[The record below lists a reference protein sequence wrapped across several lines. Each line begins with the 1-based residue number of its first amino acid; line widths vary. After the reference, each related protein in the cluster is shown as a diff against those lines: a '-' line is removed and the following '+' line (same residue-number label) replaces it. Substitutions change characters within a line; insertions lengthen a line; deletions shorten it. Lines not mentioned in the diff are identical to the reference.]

1 MRYRAISASALRRPR
16 AFVYHPVGR
25 ALSRGSSLH
34 RGRCGQG
41 RPGRERCMQ
50 RFEVGSEI
58 GRLRSVLLHEPD
70 LELTRL
76 TPANVHELLF
86 DEIMWVERAQLE
98 HRAFAQVLRDRG
110 VEVLL
115 LGDLLAETLAE
126 ETARKELPDRE
137 LARYLIGGVI
147 PEDLPFPPHGLVG
160 ASFQPTTF
168 VLPPLPNQLFVRD
181 TSAWMYGGV
190 SINPMAFPARRRE
203 ILHLEAVYRHHPVFA
218 SAAFPIWYG
227 GDGPDHYPAF
237 VEGGDLLVI
246 GNRTLL
252 VGMGER
258 TSPQGVEALAHA
270 MFSAGVLDLV
280 IAVEL
285 PKMRAYMHLDTVL
298 TQVDRDAFVVFSG
311 LRQRL
316 RPFLVTPGRGR
327 HLHVEAADE
336 LFATL
341 ARALDVPRIRTFET
355 GGNELLAARE
365 QWDDGNNVLAV
376 EPGVVIAYERNVDT
390 NQRLRDAGVE
400 VLAIPGFE
408 LGRGRG
414 GPRCMTCPLARDPL

>member
-1 MRYRAISASALRRPR
+1 M
-16 AFVYHPVGR
+16 G
-25 ALSRGSSLH
+25 G
-34 RGRCGQG
+34 
-41 RPGRERCMQ
+41 
-50 RFEVGSEI
+50 FEVGSEV

-76 TPANVHELLF
+76 SPSNVHELLF

-98 HRAFAQVLRDRG
+98 HRAFAQVLRHRG
-110 VEVLL
+110 IEVLL
-115 LGDLLAETLAE
+115 LADLLAETLAE
-126 ETARKELPDRE
+126 EAARKELLDRVVTIDAFGQSLAPDVREWFESLPDSE

-147 PEDLPFPPHGLVG
+147 PDDLPFPPKGLVG

-203 ILHLEAVYRHHPVFA
+203 SLHLEAVYRHHPSFA
-218 SAAFPIWYG
+218 SVEFPVWYG
-227 GDGPDHYPAF
+227 GDGPDHYPAV

-258 TSPQGVEALAHA
+258 TSPQGVEALARR
-270 MFSAGVLDLV
+270 MFEAGALDRV
-280 IAVEL
+280 VAVEL
-285 PKMRAYMHLDTVL
+285 PKMRTYMHLDTVL
-298 TQVDRDAFVVFSG
+298 TQVDRDAFVVFPG
-311 LRQRL
+311 LRQRM
-316 RPFLVTPGRGR
+316 RPFVVTPGGAS

-336 LFATL
+336 LFVTL
-341 ARALDVPRIRTFET
+341 ARILDVPRIRTFET

-365 QWDDGNNVLAV
+365 QWDDGNNLLAV
-376 EPGVVIAYERNVDT
+376 EPGVVVAYERNVDT

-400 VLAIPGFE
+400 VLTIPGFE

-414 GPRCMTCPLARDPL
+414 GPRCMTCPLRRDPLD

>member
-1 MRYRAISASALRRPR
+1 M
-16 AFVYHPVGR
+16 G
-25 ALSRGSSLH
+25 G
-34 RGRCGQG
+34 
-41 RPGRERCMQ
+41 
-50 RFEVGSEI
+50 FEVGSEV

-76 TPANVHELLF
+76 SPSNVHELLF

-98 HRAFAQVLRDRG
+98 HQAFAQVLRERG
-110 VEVLL
+110 IEVLL
-115 LGDLLAETLAE
+115 LADLLAETLAE
-126 ETARKELPDRE
+126 EAARKELLDRVVTIDAFGQSLAPDVREWFESLPDSE

-147 PEDLPFPPHGLVG
+147 PDDLPFPPKGLVG

-203 ILHLEAVYRHHPVFA
+203 SLHLEAVYRHHPSFA
-218 SAAFPIWYG
+218 SVEFPVWYG
-227 GDGPDHYPAF
+227 GDGPDHYPAV

-258 TSPQGVEALAHA
+258 TSPQGVEALARR
-270 MFSAGVLDLV
+270 MFEAGALDRV
-280 IAVEL
+280 VAVEL
-285 PKMRAYMHLDTVL
+285 PKMRTYMHLDTVL
-298 TQVDRDAFVVFSG
+298 TQVDRDAFVVFPG
-311 LRQRL
+311 LRQRM
-316 RPFLVTPGRGR
+316 RPFVVTPGGAS

-336 LFATL
+336 LFVTL
-341 ARALDVPRIRTFET
+341 ARILDVPRIRTFET

-365 QWDDGNNVLAV
+365 QWDDGNNLLAV
-376 EPGVVIAYERNVDT
+376 EPGVVVAYERNVDT

-400 VLAIPGFE
+400 VLTIPGFE

-414 GPRCMTCPLARDPL
+414 GPRCMTCPLRRDPLD

>member
-1 MRYRAISASALRRPR
+1 M
-16 AFVYHPVGR
+16 
-25 ALSRGSSLH
+25 
-34 RGRCGQG
+34 
-41 RPGRERCMQ
+41 E
-50 RFEVGSEI
+50 RFEVGSEV
-58 GRLRSVLLHEPD
+58 GRLRTVLLHEPD

-76 TPANVHELLF
+76 TPSNVHELLF
-86 DEIMWVERAQLE
+86 DEIMWVERAQYE
-98 HRAFAQVLRDRG
+98 HRRLAGVLRDRG

-126 ETARKELPDRE
+126 EAARKELLDRVVTE
-137 LARYLIGGVI
+137 DAFGESLAADVREWFGALPPRDLGRYLIGGVI
-147 PEDLPFPPHGLVG
+147 PEDLPFPPKGLVG

-168 VLPPLPNQLFVRD
+168 VLPPLPNQLFMRD

-203 ILHLEAVYRHHPVFA
+203 TLYLEAVYRHHPRFA
-218 SAAFPIWYG
+218 AAEFPIWHG
-227 GDGPDHYPAF
+227 GDGLDHYPAV

-258 TSPQGVEALAHA
+258 TSPQGVEALARS
-270 MFSAGVLDLV
+270 MFEAGALDAV

-285 PKMRAYMHLDTVL
+285 PKTRAYMHLDTVL
-298 TQVDRDAFVVFSG
+298 TQVDRDAFVVFPG
-311 LRQRL
+311 LRQQL
-316 RPFLVTPGRGR
+316 RPFVVTPGRGGQ
-327 HLHVEAADE
+327 LQVEAQDE

-341 ARALDVPRIRTFET
+341 ARVLDVPRIRTFDT
-355 GGNELLAARE
+355 GGNQLLAVRE
-365 QWDDGNNVLAV
+365 QWDDGNNLLAV
-376 EPGVVIAYERNVDT
+376 EPGVVVAYERNVDT

-400 VLAIPGFE
+400 VLTIPGFE

-414 GPRCMTCPLARDPL
+414 GPRCMTCPLRRDPVG

>member
-1 MRYRAISASALRRPR
+1 M
-16 AFVYHPVGR
+16 GR
-25 ALSRGSSLH
+25 FA
-34 RGRCGQG
+34 
-41 RPGRERCMQ
+41 
-50 RFEVGSEI
+50 VGSEV
-58 GRLRSVLLHEPD
+58 GRLRGVLLHEPD

-76 TPANVHELLF
+76 TPSNVHELLF

-115 LGDLLAETLAE
+115 LGDLLAETLGD
-126 ETARKELPDRE
+126 ETARKELLDRVVTVDAFGQSLAPDVREWFDALPGRE
-137 LARYLIGGVI
+137 LARYLVGGVI

-160 ASFQPTTF
+160 ASFHPTTF
-168 VLPPLPNQLFVRD
+168 VLPPLPNQMFVRD

-203 ILHLEAVYRHHPVFA
+203 TLHLDAVYRHHPMFA
-218 SAAFPIWYG
+218 SAEFPVWYDG
-227 GDGPDHYPAF
+227 GDRYPA
-237 VEGGDLLVI
+237 VIEGGDLLVI
-246 GNRTLL
+246 GNRVLL

-258 TSPQGVEALAHA
+258 TSPQGVEVRARSMFEAGALDA
-270 MFSAGVLDLV
+270 V

-298 TQVDRDAFVVFSG
+298 TQVDRDAFVVYNG
-311 LRQRL
+311 LRESL
-316 RPFLVTPGRGR
+316 RPFVVAPGGGG
-327 HLHVEAADE
+327 HLHVEAEDD
-336 LFATL
+336 LFTTL
-341 ARALDVPRIRTFET
+341 ARVLDVPRIRTFET

-365 QWDDGNNVLAV
+365 QWDDGNNLLAV
-376 EPGVVIAYERNVDT
+376 EPGVVVAYERTVDT

-400 VLAIPGFE
+400 VLTIPGFE

-414 GPRCMTCPLARDPL
+414 GPRCMTCPLRRDPL

>member
-1 MRYRAISASALRRPR
+1 MDG
-16 AFVYHPVGR
+16 FD
-25 ALSRGSSLH
+25 
-34 RGRCGQG
+34 
-41 RPGRERCMQ
+41 
-50 RFEVGSEI
+50 VGSEI

-98 HRAFAQVLRDRG
+98 HRAFAQVLRERG

-115 LGDLLAETLAE
+115 LGDLLAEALSE
-126 ETARKELPDRE
+126 EPARKELLDRVVTVDAFGQSLAPDVREWFDSLPDRE

-147 PEDLPFPPHGLVG
+147 PEDLPFAPQGLVG
-160 ASFQPTTF
+160 ASFRPTTF
-168 VLPPLPNQLFVRD
+168 VLPPLPNQMFVRD

-203 ILHLEAVYRHHPVFA
+203 TLHLEAVYRHHPM
-218 SAAFPIWYG
+218 
-227 GDGPDHYPAF
+227 YPAV

-246 GNRTLL
+246 GNRVLL

-258 TSPQGVEALAHA
+258 TSPQGVEALARR
-270 MFSAGVLDLV
+270 MFEAGALDSV

-298 TQVDRDAFVVFSG
+298 TQVDRDAFVVFPG
-311 LRQRL
+311 LRQRM
-316 RPFLVTPGRGR
+316 RPFVVTPGSGR
-327 HLHVEAADE
+327 HLHVEASDE

-341 ARALDVPRIRTFET
+341 ARVLDVPRIRTSRP
-355 GGNELLAARE
+355 AA
-365 QWDDGNNVLAV
+365 
-376 EPGVVIAYERNVDT
+376 T
-390 NQRLRDAGVE
+390 SCS
-400 VLAIPGFE
+400 
-408 LGRGRG
+408 
-414 GPRCMTCPLARDPL
+414 PRASSGTTATTCSPSSPAWSSPTSATSTPTSACATPASRSSPSPASSSAAAAAAPAA

>member
-1 MRYRAISASALRRPR
+1 
-16 AFVYHPVGR
+16 VDG
-25 ALSRGSSLH
+25 
-34 RGRCGQG
+34 
-41 RPGRERCMQ
+41 
-50 RFEVGSEI
+50 FEVASEV
-58 GRLRSVLLHEPD
+58 GRLRKVLLHEPD

-76 TPANVHELLF
+76 TPSNVRDLLF

-98 HRAFAQVLRDRG
+98 HRVFADALRGRG
-110 VEVLL
+110 VQVLL

-126 ETARKELPDRE
+126 EAGRKELLDRVVTQDAFGGVAPELREWFDALPARE

-147 PEDLPFPPHGLVG
+147 PEDLPFPPKGLVG

-168 VLPPLPNQLFVRD
+168 VLPPLPNQLFMRD

-203 ILHLEAVYRHHPVFA
+203 TLPLEAVYRHHPLFA
-218 SAAFPIWYG
+218 TAAFPIWYG
-227 GDGPDHYPAF
+227 ADGLDHYPAV

-258 TSPQGVEALAHA
+258 TSPQGVEALARA
-270 MFSAGVLDLV
+270 MFEAGVLDLV

-298 TQVDRDAFVVFSG
+298 TQVDTDAFLVFPG

-327 HLHVEAADE
+327 HLRVEAADE
-336 LFATL
+336 LFTAL
-341 ARALDVPRIRTFET
+341 ARALQVPRLRTFET

-376 EPGVVIAYERNVDT
+376 GPGVVLAYERNVDT
-390 NQRLRDAGVE
+390 NKRLRDAGIE
-400 VLAIPGFE
+400 VIAIPGSE

-414 GPRCMTCPLARDPL
+414 GPRCMTCPLARERL